1 MERIT
6 QWPSNGLPLRTL
18 AFVCFL
24 LVLGLSAF
32 SQSSTGTVID
42 EDGNAVPQ
50 AAIKILGTTMGALAD
65 IDGRF
70 EVTPPSYPAT
80 IEVTSSGMEPQ
91 QIELTTAQQGISVT
105 MVATTLEEVVI
116 QARGVGARLQQDAK
130 SVDQMNIQQIRNN
143 PSESIFAGLGTMKG
157 VDING
162 SIGFKVI
169 NTRGFNS
176 AAPVR
181 SLQIIDGVDN
191 QSPGLNFS
199 LGNFLGASDL
209 DVQSVEIVQGASSA
223 YYGPNAFN
231 GVISMKTISPFETS
245 KQGLSVSLKGGERN
259 LGEVA
264 VRYAKGFGNRNGRQ
278 VFAFKLNAYYL
289 TVNDWEANNLN
300 EVDRDDSS
308 FVGIDNPGGYDAVNR
323 YGDENGPRNG
333 RENSNRIGQFD
344 LPGLNDFYR
353 TGYDERDIVD
363 YDTWNAKL
371 GAAAHWRI
379 TPNLEL
385 IAASNFGGGTTVLQG
400 DNRYSLKNIRF
411 FQHRAELKYGDQGF
425 IRAYATHENAGDSY
439 DAVFTAFRLQDAT
452 GNNVDWN
459 IAYRDF
465 YKSNY
470 VPRVKALEGF
480 PEPEVIVDPITFE
493 VTFLYDYDQ
502 ANAVMAANQDSIQL
516 YHDLSRANAD
526 RNRLVPGTAA
536 FDSVFNRIVTNPL
549 NSGIGTR
556 LIDRSSLYHVH
567 GEYTFKPAWADI
579 TVGGNMRLY
588 RPVSDGTI
596 FSDTLAISE
605 RMLPDGTVEL
615 DSIRTRITNREVGIY
630 AGIQKKLFDES
641 LTLSGTVRLD
651 KNVNFP
657 LLVSPAVTAVYV
669 FDKEKENS
677 DILRAS
683 FSAAIRNPTLAD
695 QFLYYN
701 VGRAI
706 LLGNLNGI
714 DSLVTTESF
723 DVFDESLD
731 KADLEYFNV
740 APIRPERVRTIELG
754 YRGFWFDNKVYVD
767 ATYYYSFYT
776 DFIGYNLGLDVG
788 FLPGLALPSGIQA
801 FRVAANATDRVTTQ
815 GVTIGMDYYLTQ
827 RAENNFKLSGNYSW
841 NVLNTQSDDPIIPA
855 FNTPAHKYNLGF
867 HGYDLT
873 IGELDRLGF
882 SINYKY
888 VGGFRFEGSPQFTGF
903 VPAYYMVDAQIN
915 KQISIKNTEM
925 MLKIGGSN
933 LTNNRIFQIYGGPT
947 IGRLAYVSALFDF
960 N

>member
-1 MERIT
+1 MEQILR
-6 QWPSNGLPLRTL
+6 WPRVGLLWRASL
-18 AFVCFL
+18 FVCFIFATEH
-24 LVLGLSAF
+24 SAF
-32 SQSSTGTVID
+32 SQATTGTVLD
-42 EDGNAVPQ
+42 EDGNTVPQ
-50 AAIKILGTTMGALAD
+50 ARIRVLGTTTGALAD
-65 IDGRF
+65 FDGKF
-70 EVTPPSYPAT
+70 EVTPPAYPAQ
-80 IEVTSSGMEPQ
+80 IEISSSGMVA
-91 QIELTTAQQGISVT
+91 QIIDLASAQQDLSVKLL
-105 MVATTLEEVVI
+105 ATTLEEVVI

-130 SVDQMNIQQIRNN
+130 SVDQFTIQQIQNN

-209 DVQSVEIVQGASSA
+209 DVQSVNIIQGASSA

-231 GVISMKTISPFETS
+231 GVISMKTISPFEQS

-289 TVNDWEANNLN
+289 TVDDWEANNLN
-300 EVDRDDSS
+300 EVDNEDSLL
-308 FVGIDNPGGYDAVNR
+308 VGEDNPGGYDAVNR

-333 RENSNRIGQFD
+333 RENSDFRGRFEF
-344 LPGLNDFYR
+344 PGLGDYYR
-353 TGYDERDIVD
+353 TGYEEKYLVD
-363 YDTWNAKL
+363 YDTWNAKI

-411 FQHRAELKYGDQGF
+411 FQHRAELRYGDQGF
-425 IRAYATHENAGDSY
+425 LRAYATHENAGDSY
-439 DAVFTAFRLQDAT
+439 DAVFTAFRLQEAR
-452 GNNVDWN
+452 GNSVDWT
-459 IAYRDF
+459 IGYRDH
-465 YKSNY
+465 YRSLY
-470 VPRVKALEGF
+470 VPKVKSLEGF
-480 PEPEVIVDPITFE
+480 PKEQVIYNPATMMVEFI
-493 VTFLYDYDQ
+493 YDYD
-502 ANAVMAANQDSIQL
+502 AADSVMAANQDSINL
-516 YHDLSRANAD
+516 YHALTRAYAD
-526 RNRLVPGTAA
+526 RNRLVPGTAEY
-536 FDSVFNRIVTNPL
+536 DSIFQDITRRSITDGN
-549 NSGIGTR
+549 GTR
-556 LIDRSSLYHVH
+556 LVDRSALFHVH

-588 RPVSDGTI
+588 RPISEGTI
-596 FSDTLAISE
+596 FSDTLMISE
-605 RMLPDGTVEL
+605 RMLPDGTLEL
-615 DSIRTRITNREVGIY
+615 DSVRTSISNSEAGIY
-630 AGIQKKLFDES
+630 AGIQKKLFRDA
-641 LTLSGTVRLD
+641 LTLSGTVRID

-657 LLVSPAVTAVYV
+657 LLVSPALTAVWV
-669 FDKEKENS
+669 LDTEKENS

-683 FSAAIRNPTLAD
+683 FSSAIRNPTLAD

-714 DSLVTTESF
+714 DSLITLESF

-731 KADLEYFNV
+731 QQDLEYFNID
-740 APIRPERVRTIELG
+740 PIRPEGVRTLELG
-754 YRGFWFDNKVYVD
+754 YRGFWFDNRVYVD
-767 ATYYYSFYT
+767 ATYYYSFYR
-776 DFIGYNLGLDVG
+776 DFIGYNLGLDVR
-788 FLPGLALPSGIQA
+788 FIPGVGLPSSIQA
-801 FRVAANATDRVTTQ
+801 YRVAANARDRVTTQ
-815 GVTIGMDYYLTQ
+815 GVTIGMDYYMTD
-827 RAENNFKLSGNYSW
+827 RPENNFKLSGNYSW

-855 FNTPAHKYNLGF
+855 FNTPEHKYNIGF
-867 HGYDLT
+867 HGYDLSL
-873 IGELDRLGF
+873 GSVDKLGF
-882 SINYKY
+882 SINYKW
-888 VGGFRFEGSPQFTGF
+888 VGGFQFEGSPQFTGY
-903 VPAYYMVDAQIN
+903 VPQYYLLDAQIN
-915 KQISIKNTEM
+915 KQVRVKNTNVM
-925 MLKIGGSN
+925 IKAGGSN
-933 LTNNRIFQIYGGPT
+933 LTNNRVFQIYGGPT
-947 IGRLAYVSALFDF
+947 IGRLAYISALFDF